1 MADLEKVI
9 NGLECAI
16 DPDHYGFKNCHS
28 CVYRK
33 DIDHFQYVCDGD
45 RCIMDALALL
55 KAQEP
60 ITGET
65 SDGYHTFNELYHHR
79 AVLFSVIVNNYKD
92 LAWKSV
98 RHHDGTM
105 YDGMFIVG
113 IDTPD
118 GQATYHYDINPYWD
132 MFKCRVREFAPEW
145 DGHTSAQ
152 AIERIGKLKAQ
163 EPPTVREC
171 KDLQVLRD
179 IKSGKVLKSGC
190 KDYVIYNGDWYRTH
204 KWDAPHEPRVM
215 TLEEVKQHNNQDGCV
230 WFEQPTYNAVAAFVR
245 KEDFEIE
252 VISPYILG
260 EPINHG
266 YWINSNYGK
275 TWRCWTSRPTP
286 EQMEATPWE

>member
-1 MADLEKVI
+1 MTEREKVI
-9 NGLECAI
+9 HKLE
-16 DPDHYGFKNCHS
+16 
-28 CVYRK
+28 
-33 DIDHFQYVCDGD
+33 
-45 RCIMDALALL
+45 RCLTERQRPSMQDLHDALALL
-55 KAQEP
+55 EAQEP

-145 DGHTSAQ
+145 DGHTPAQ

-163 EPPTVREC
+163 EP
-171 KDLQVLRD
+171 
-179 IKSGKVLKSGC
+179 
-190 KDYVIYNGDWYRTH
+190 
-204 KWDAPHEPRVM
+204 RVM
-215 TLEEVKQHNNQDGCV
+215 TLEEVQQHNNQDGCV

-245 KEDFEIE
+245 KDEFEIE

-266 YWINSNYGK
+266 YWLSSNYNV
-275 TWRCWTSRPTP
+275 TWRCWTSRPTD
-286 EQMEATPWE
+286 EQREVVKWVLPTTKRP